1 VLFAD
6 TEAGVVAAAHA
17 GWRGALDGILEAT
30 LDAMEAA
37 GARRENIRAAIGPTI
52 SQSAYEV
59 GQEFLE
65 RFCDEDPS
73 NGRFFING
81 ADGKYLFDLPG
92 YGLSRLRKAGVVE
105 AEWTRH
111 CTYSDPSR
119 FFSYRR
125 ATHRNEADYGR
136 LISAIRL

>member
-1 VLFAD
+1 
-6 TEAGVVAAAHA
+6 
-17 GWRGALDGILEAT
+17 
-30 LDAMEAA
+30 MEAS
-37 GARRENIRAAIGPTI
+37 GAVRTDTHAVIGPAI
-52 SQSAYEV
+52 SQRAYEV

-65 RFCDEDPS
+65 RFMDDDPE

-92 YGLSRLRKAGVVE
+92 YGLKRLRDAGVGS

-111 CTYSDPSR
+111 CTYSDASR
-119 FFSYRR
+119 FYSYRR
-125 ATHRNEADYGR
+125 SVHRGEADYGR